1 MSSPKLT
8 TAYTLGPD
16 GSVCHLGASLVGN
29 SVSLAG
35 CLRERMEVGF
45 PEEPLTDNECP
56 WQGDESRPP
65 SPSRNT
71 PAAAPRPQLS
81 RREKKKAH
89 DNEQRRTKRAAA
101 GGPGCNGAK
110 KVAKK
115 RRLEATKDLLRVDL
129 DLAGHT

>member
-1 MSSPKLT
+1 
-8 TAYTLGPD
+8 
-16 GSVCHLGASLVGN
+16 
-29 SVSLAG
+29 
-35 CLRERMEVGF
+35 MEVGF

-56 WQGDESRPP
+56 WQGDESPPP

-81 RREKKKAH
+81 RREKKKAR
-89 DNEQRRTKRAAA
+89 DNERRRTKRAAA

-129 DLAGHT
+129 DLAGHTRVTKPAWVGRRVNDLPRREFTKDELVKAGFTYLPWDGR